1 MAGHVSLEL
10 AAGVGLPLAS
20 LVGPVPAAAAFAVCT
35 RAVWRRAGDTSAP
48 VDGRL
53 GFWNGLSLA
62 AAIAHLRS
70 WPRRRSRTGLPLL
83 VECEGLAE
91 RLMPAYNAL
100 IYVGAGSAVVALIRE
115 DRSGPRWPALVGIS
129 ATPLLAVVQPR

>member
-1 MAGHVSLEL
+1 M
-10 AAGVGLPLAS
+10 
-20 LVGPVPAAAAFAVCT
+20 PAAAAFAVCT

-100 IYVGAGSAVVALIRE
+100 IYVGAGSAVVALIGE
-115 DRSGPRWPALVGIS
+115 DRSGPSSPGMSVVAPAPFAPSPVALSICGS
-129 ATPLLAVVQPR
+129 R